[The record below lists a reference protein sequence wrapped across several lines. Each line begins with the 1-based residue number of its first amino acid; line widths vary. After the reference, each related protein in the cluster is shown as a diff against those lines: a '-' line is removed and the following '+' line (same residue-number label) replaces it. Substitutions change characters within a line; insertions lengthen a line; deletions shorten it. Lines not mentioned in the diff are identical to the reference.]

1 MRGFV
6 YGKKIGA
13 NFAIKNN
20 IIQAEYKNDSE
31 GEAYI
36 QQFAKEFSPRA
47 ANRKVIYEMKSKLH
61 KSTIDS
67 ISNEG
72 LSPNDTV

>member
-1 MRGFV
+1 M
-6 YGKKIGA
+6 
-13 NFAIKNN
+13 NN
-20 IIQAEYKNDSE
+20 IIQAEYKDASE

-36 QQFAKEFSPRA
+36 VNFAKEFSPRA
-47 ANRKVIYEMKSKLH
+47 ANRKLIHEMKSKLH
-61 KSTIDS
+61 KSTINS